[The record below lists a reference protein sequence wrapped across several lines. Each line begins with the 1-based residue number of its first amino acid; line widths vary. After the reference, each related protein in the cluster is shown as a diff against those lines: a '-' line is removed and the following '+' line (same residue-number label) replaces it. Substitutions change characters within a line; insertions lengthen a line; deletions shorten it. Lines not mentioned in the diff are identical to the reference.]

1 MKHKI
6 PHQQFGFTLV
16 ELMVAMMLGLFL
28 MTGVIQLFLGSSQTY
43 SVVASQSQ
51 VQDTGRFSLYFLSRS
66 VRHAGYWPSLE
77 SPITYEAHKV
87 FPVDNAVIF
96 GTNNSVNGS
105 DDIYVRM
112 LGAEDETIKTCQGV
126 VITETQ
132 VAIDRFYV
140 EAASGTENVSSLF
153 CSSTIYDMDMN
164 TLTINDP
171 VSGTPAESV
180 RALLSGVESMHVLY
194 GVGTRHEVTH
204 YVNADNITDWR
215 DVRAIKVALLS
226 TSNDDTSSGIEN
238 GQTYTLLDESV
249 VAGGDSRPRMVF
261 QQTVSMRNFIP
272 N

>member
-1 MKHKI
+1 MKHKT

-28 MTGVIQLFLGSSQTY
+28 MTGVVQLFLGSSRTY

-66 VRHAGYWPSLE
+66 IRHAGYWPSLE
-77 SPITYEAHKV
+77 SPVTYEAHRV

-96 GTNNSVNGS
+96 GTNNNVNGS

-112 LGAEDETIKTCQGV
+112 LGSTDGTIKTCQGV
-126 VITETQ
+126 VITEVQ
-132 VAIDRFYV
+132 VAIDHFYI
-140 EAASGTENVSSLF
+140 EAASGSEKVSSLY
-153 CSSTIYDMDMN
+153 CSSAIYDMDMS

-171 VSGTPAESV
+171 ASGTPAESA
-180 RALLSGVESMHVLY
+180 RSLLSGVEAMHILY
-194 GVGTRHEVTH
+194 GVGTRHEVTR
-204 YVNADNITDWR
+204 YVNADSMTDWR
-215 DVRAIKVALLS
+215 DVRAIKIALLS
-226 TSNDDTSSGIEN
+226 TSNDDTSGIEN
-238 GQTYTLLDESV
+238 NQTYVLLDESI
-249 VAGGDSRPRMVF
+249 VADDDSRPRMVF